1 MLLSWLY
8 CTLFFGIGIM
18 SIIQSAR
25 LNGLDVSAYLTDVL
39 RRLPIQDDLDELL
52 PHLWVPS
59 Q

>member
-1 MLLSWLY
+1 RS
-8 CTLFFGIGIM
+8 GQRAANIM

-39 RRLPIQDDLDELL
+39 RRLPIQEDLDELL
-52 PHLWVPS
+52 PHLWMPS